1 MNNSFSNLLT
11 WSSFVS
17 KLDSNSAEVE
27 KPRRIYLTKN
37 EYGRHIYKKDG
48 SFIQRAMNKQTIT
61 EWMIA
66 LLFIAACGFAAA
78 DSIGSSG
85 FVFTKIVA
93 LFLFGLVCIGGKGL
107 LRKKDTAALK
117 RVFINPNLNVSDF
130 DIIPETEPL
139 YETLA
144 MTRRKEIE
152 ADPIV
157 AEKKATVSEVSN
169 TVSQVGNRVLTVD
182 LIELTR
188 PRRKKVTR
196 LRVSERALENIVKE
210 QGTPVQFTLF

>member
-1 MNNSFSNLLT
+1 MNNSFSSLLT

-17 KLDSNSAEVE
+17 KIDSNSAEVE
-27 KPRRIYLTKN
+27 RSRRIYLTKN

-78 DSIGSSG
+78 DSIGSNG
-85 FVFTKIVA
+85 FVFTKLVA
-93 LFLFGLVCIGGKGL
+93 LFLFGLVCIAGKGL

-130 DIIPETEPL
+130 DIIPENKPL

-144 MTRRKEIE
+144 MTRRNEIE

-157 AEKKATVSEVSN
+157 AEKKATVGEVSN

-182 LIELTR
+182 LIEPTR

-210 QGTPVQFTLF
+210 HGTPVQFTLF